1 MQSSTELPHE
11 PQTGW
16 TLDTALT
23 LGRVSNLP
31 TVWTNA
37 LAGIILAGGG
47 IFGTQSAALLF
58 AMSLAYIGGMFLNDA
73 FDHEIDSIQRPE
85 RPIPAGLVSAR
96 DVYIAGFAMLFLSV
110 ALIHLASPGN
120 PAATVSALAL
130 VSLIILYNCW
140 HKENPISPLLMGL
153 CRMMVYICCGLVV
166 SNEISMLLAIGS
178 LITLSYLIGLT
189 YTAKQEHFGRISKLW
204 PLAFLSAPI
213 LMGIYVAT
221 DYPSILFVVAILA
234 VWIAHC
240 LSRILRRQAGD
251 IPVAVV
257 RLIAGISII
266 DTLLMLSAM
275 SLLNSSTSIEFY
287 NYLLAAIGF
296 TAFACT
302 LFLQRYIAGT

>member
-1 MQSSTELPHE
+1 MQSSTDFPHE
-11 PQTGW
+11 PRTGW

-37 LAGIILAGGG
+37 LAGIILAGGS
-47 IFGTQSAALLF
+47 IFGAQSAALLF

-85 RPIPAGLVSAR
+85 RPIPAGLISAR
-96 DVYIAGFAMLFLSV
+96 DVYIAGFTMLFLSV
-110 ALIHLASPGN
+110 TLIHLASPGN
-120 PAATVSALAL
+120 PAATVAALAL
-130 VSLIILYNCW
+130 AGLIILYNCW

-166 SNEISMLLAIGS
+166 SKEISTLLVLGS

-189 YTAKQEHFGRISKLW
+189 YTAKQEHFGRLTTLW
-204 PLAFLSAPI
+204 PLAFLSAPV
-213 LMGIYVAT
+213 LMGVYIGA
-221 DYPSILFVVAILA
+221 DHSSIFFVVAILVA
-234 VWIAHC
+234 WIAHC
-240 LSRILRRQAGD
+240 VYRILRRQAGD

-266 DTLLMLSAM
+266 DTLLMLSAL
-275 SLLNSSTSIEFY
+275 SLLNGSTSIEMY
-287 NYLLAAIGF
+287 SYLLAAIGF

-302 LFLQRYIAGT
+302 LLLQRYIAGT